1 MRIGFVEDMHEA
13 ATCFQFGAK
22 ELWRDVHV

>member
-13 ATCFQFGAK
+13 AACLQFGAK
-22 ELWRDVHV
+22 ELWRDVNV